1 MFQGFKNWIKSFLAL
16 SKFEQRG
23 AVVLLGLIAI
33 VSALNFL
40 VPLTLRTKKYS
51 DKAYKAEIKRFETAR
66 LHLIDSL
73 NIVKLQ
79 NKKKLTFD
87 QAKAKLRPF
96 PFDPNRLTTEQGIKL
111 GLTLKQI
118 KQIQHYLDKGGKF
131 RKKEDFK
138 KMYGISETVYDILA
152 PFIELPSGHSK
163 LKPENKVQY
172 SEQIKV
178 AYKSIGIN
186 ACDTSKLINKLH
198 LKPWLAERIIKYR
211 KLLGNFYSVNQL
223 QEVYGLNKADFD
235 KIKPYLTCD
244 SSLVKKINL
253 NSASFKTLE
262 HHPYLNYKI
271 TKGIVNSRRRFG
283 GFKDIIELKSIPGIT
298 DSVYQKIRHYLYVVP
313 AEK

>member
-23 AVVLLGLIAI
+23 AIVLLVLIAI

-51 DKAYKAEIKRFETAR
+51 DKAYKDEIKRFEAAR
-66 LHLIDSL
+66 LLLLDSL

-79 NKKKLTFD
+79 NKKQLTFE
-87 QAKAKLRPF
+87 QAKAKLHPF
-96 PFDPNRLTTEQGIKL
+96 PFDPNHLTQEQGIKL

-152 PFIELPSGHSK
+152 PFIELPSAHTKLKSETKSAHSK
-163 LKPENKVQY
+163 KIN
-172 SEQIKV
+172 V
-178 AYKSIGIN
+178 AYGSIGIN
-186 ACDTSKLINKLH
+186 TCDTLQLINKLH
-198 LKPWLAERIIKYR
+198 LKPWVAKRIIKYR
-211 KLLGNFYSVNQL
+211 KLLGNYYSVNQL
-223 QEVYGLNKADFD
+223 QEVYGLKKGDFE

-253 NSASFKTLE
+253 NHASFKTLE
-262 HHPYLNYKI
+262 RHPYLNYKI
-271 TKGIVNSRRRFG
+271 TKRIVNSRTRYGDFRS
-283 GFKDIIELKSIPGIT
+283 IIELKNIPGIP
-298 DSVYQKIRHYLYVVP
+298 DSIYQKISHYLYISH
-313 AEK
+313 KK